1 MKKLKVG
8 DRVQINN
15 IGTTDI
21 CEVVE
26 VTGRNEYKLWSPVYK
41 VFIPSVQ
48 WKKHAEKKAAWWIEK
63 VVL

>member
-8 DRVQINN
+8 DRVQIHN

-26 VTGRNEYKLWSPVYK
+26 VTRRNEYKLWSPVYK

-63 VVL
+63 VVS